1 MKKTLVTLLL
11 AILCFGLQANPVDV
25 QKAKLLGTKF
35 MKANTEMKSAST
47 DLAYTAYADNGQT
60 AFYVFAVQ
68 PKGFVIVSA
77 DDRAKPILGYSTESN
92 FTPQLP
98 DGLMTFSRTT
108 RLVSV
113 RCMPITTSVR
123 QRLLPI
129 GRVLRRQACFQL
141 RRPTAV

>member
-68 PKGFVIVSA
+68 PKGFVI
-77 DDRAKPILGYSTESN
+77 DING
-92 FTPQLP
+92 
-98 DGLMTFSRTT
+98 
-108 RLVSV
+108 
-113 RCMPITTSVR
+113 
-123 QRLLPI
+123 
-129 GRVLRRQACFQL
+129 
-141 RRPTAV
+141 